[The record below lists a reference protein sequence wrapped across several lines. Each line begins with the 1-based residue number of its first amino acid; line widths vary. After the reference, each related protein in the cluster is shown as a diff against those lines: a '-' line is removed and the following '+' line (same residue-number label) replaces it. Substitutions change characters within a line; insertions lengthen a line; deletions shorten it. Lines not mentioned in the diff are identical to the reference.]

1 MQGGVLALEL
11 GELIVTRGCHS
22 IGPVSLQLAV
32 GEQITVVGRNG
43 AGKSS
48 VLQAIAGLLEVTSGT
63 ISIAGRSMTSSS
75 EPVEPWQR
83 GIEWL
88 GQDRGLWPHLSIEA
102 QCQLSA
108 REGGKSLDQIRQVA
122 RWLQIEDRI
131 DRRPAFLSGGEAQRA
146 ELLRAVS
153 GGGGLLLL
161 DEPFSAQNQEGRQ
174 RIEDLLDKECQ
185 QGRSVLLALHQDDS
199 QREVVTLDID

>member
-11 GELIVTRGCHS
+11 VELIVTRGRHS

-48 VLQAIAGLLEVTSGT
+48 VLQAIAGLLAVTSGT
-63 ISIAGRSMTSSS
+63 ISIAGRPMTSSS

-102 QCQLSA
+102 QCHLCA
-108 REGGKSLDQIRQVA
+108 RDGGKSPDQIRKMA

-153 GGGGLLLL
+153 GAGDLLLL

-199 QREVVTLDID
+199 QREVVTLDLD